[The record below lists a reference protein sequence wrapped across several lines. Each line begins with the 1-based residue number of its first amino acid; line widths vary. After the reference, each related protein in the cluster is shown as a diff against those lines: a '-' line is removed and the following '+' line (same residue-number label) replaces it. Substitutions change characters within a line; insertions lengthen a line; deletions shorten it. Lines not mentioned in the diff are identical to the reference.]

1 MLLSVQQ
8 KLISKAI
15 SYPLMVFKGDCSEKF
30 TKSVLSL
37 KKIAMNFTAA
47 KPFNCCLV
55 GQVRHHVFLTKIH
68 RNDDG

>member
-15 SYPLMVFKGDCSEKF
+15 SYPLMVFKGDYSEKF

-37 KKIAMNFTAA
+37 KKFAMNFTAA
-47 KPFNCCLV
+47 KPFNCC
-55 GQVRHHVFLTKIH
+55 
-68 RNDDG
+68 